1 MLKKMTTLALLTT
14 IFWGCDKQKN
24 PDEVTSTST
33 NNPAVVSGK
42 EKAKP
47 NKAVPPPTFVALT
60 STQNYTPTKL
70 TSNETQALF
79 DALNP
84 RTTWGVTQCFKR
96 AHVWAYDLSTLRN
109 INPKLAEDHPQ
120 IESKYNEV
128 RSSLQS
134 RGINGINS
142 MKVYIMFNNRLQ
154 MECDNSKDCK
164 WFFHVAP
171 YVISEGA
178 ETVIDRGLFNSP
190 LPLNTWAKNL
200 IGMGFEKH
208 TGRKVEQCR
217 VIDSYAQYD
226 DANKLYRET
235 LLAVNDLLKE
245 FMTDE
250 MRSNGRVGKAG
261 TDLKV
266 GWVAVKKKIQRHE
279 YKNAYLRSLDV
290 PESTI
295 AKYDSIL
302 SMDLCQ
308 LRKVPMYFY
317 DPRSVEYADKGL
329 AEVRTSWL
337 EQDLEYSYDEFK
349 ESRDEY

>member
-14 IFWGCDKQKN
+14 AFWGCDKQKA
-24 PDEVTSTST
+24 PDEVTSTS
-33 NNPAVVSGK
+33 NPAVVTSKEK

-47 NKAVPPPTFVALT
+47 NKAVVAPTFVALT
-60 STQNYTPTKL
+60 SSQNYIPTNL
-70 TSNETQALF
+70 TSNETQVLF

-84 RTTWGVTQCFKR
+84 RTTWGVTQCYKR
-96 AHVWAYDLSTLRN
+96 AHVWTHDLSVLRN
-109 INPKLAEDHPQ
+109 INPTLAEDHPQ
-120 IESKYNEV
+120 FESKYNEV

-154 MECDNSKDCK
+154 MECDSRKDCK

-171 YVISEGA
+171 YVISDGA

-190 LPLNTWAKNL
+190 LPLNIWAKNL

-217 VIDSYAQYD
+217 VIDNYAQYD
-226 DANKLYRET
+226 DANNLYRST
-235 LLAVNDLLKE
+235 LLKVNDLLKE

-261 TDLKV
+261 TDLNV
-266 GWVAVKKKIQRHE
+266 GWVTVKKKIQRHE
-279 YKNAYLRSLDV
+279 YTNEYLRSIKV
-290 PESTI
+290 PESII
-295 AKYDSIL
+295 AQYDSIL

-308 LRKVPMYFY
+308 LRKVPMYYY
-317 DPRSVEYADKGL
+317 DPRSVEYADKLL
-329 AEVRTSWL
+329 AAPRTSWL

-349 ESRDEY
+349 EGRDEY